1 MLLRFPLR
9 EIVLIS
15 DIKQA
20 FLNIEI
26 REEDC
31 VYIRFLWFKDI
42 SSEIPQ
48 ITVYQF
54 LRVVFASFLIN
65 ATVKHY

>member
-20 FLNIEI
+20 FLNDEMRKKIVFTQDSYGLKI
-26 REEDC
+26 
-31 VYIRFLWFKDI
+31 FLLK
-42 SSEIPQ
+42 SC
-48 ITVYQF
+48 
-54 LRVVFASFLIN
+54 
-65 ATVKHY
+65 K

>member
-42 SSEIPQ
+42 STEIPQ

-54 LRVVFASFLIN
+54 SGVVFASF
-65 ATVKHY
+65 

>member
-15 DIKQA
+15 NIKQA

-42 SSEIPQ
+42 STEIPQ

-54 LRVVFASFLIN
+54 SGVVFASFLIN